1 MQRGV
6 TRVERV
12 DTEKV
17 AVLKYLFLWLKMITT
32 SSTKKMEKI
41 RMVQL
46 YLNKLLQIISTI
58 ST

>member
-17 AVLKYLFLWLKMITT
+17 AVLK
-32 SSTKKMEKI
+32 
-41 RMVQL
+41 
-46 YLNKLLQIISTI
+46 ISVFVAKNDNNI
-58 ST
+58 VDKENGKD

>member
-6 TRVERV
+6 TRLERV

-17 AVLKYLFLWLKMITT
+17 AVLKYLFLWLKMIIT

>member
-17 AVLKYLFLWLKMITT
+17 AVLKYLFLWLKIDNNIVD
-32 SSTKKMEKI
+32 KENGKD
-41 RMVQL
+41 
-46 YLNKLLQIISTI
+46 
-58 ST
+58 